1 MNKRCSSCQL
11 QFERE
16 SGFFLGAIYFNYG
29 LTALIVT
36 VLYVG
41 MLISRSV
48 SPFYM
53 KAIPLTIAVAFPLSF
68 FRHARSLWL
77 GFDYFIDP
85 RETNEE
91 SGSEWH
97 ESAGQHDN
105 VAT

>member
-1 MNKRCSSCQL
+1 MLPKLLLRALLLRCPRCGTGKLYHRFISMNKRCSSCQL

-53 KAIPLTIAVAFPLSF
+53 KAIPLTIAVAFPYDS
-68 FRHARSLWL
+68 HV
-77 GFDYFIDP
+77 GFH
-85 RETNEE
+85 
-91 SGSEWH
+91 S
-97 ESAGQHDN
+97 
-105 VAT
+105 